1 MFQQRLMLHQ
11 EYEQTFLIFT
21 CFKELEQRVNE
32 KEISFIILQMLRN
45 YKMWTQKFN
54 TKWESVWF

>member
-1 MFQQRLMLHQ
+1 MLHQ

-54 TKWESVWF
+54 TKWESIWF